1 MGNVEQ
7 ETKKMEDAIARRIRE
22 LRKDRGWTLG
32 KLAEI
37 TGLSKSYLS
46 QIENREKTPTIG
58 TLTKIAYALGENV
71 QSFWKIEK
79 DDDEVKMTMVRSSE
93 RRSIIHPGATSGYS
107 YESISFKKPDR
118 IMDAYIVTLE
128 PGMTKEPMIH
138 EGQEMVY
145 MLEGRKEFI
154 YDGKSYIAQKGDC
167 LCFDSDRPHLGRSL
181 DGKPARMLVVFVNPR
196 RQD

>member
-1 MGNVEQ
+1 MKDVEQ
-7 ETKKMEDAIARRIRE
+7 ETKKMEDAIAGRIRE
-22 LRKDRGWTLG
+22 LRKNRGWTLG

-46 QIENREKTPTIG
+46 QIENREKMPTIG

-79 DDDEVKMTMVRSSE
+79 DDDEEKITIVRSSE
-93 RRSIIHPGATSGYS
+93 RRSIILPGVTSGYS

-118 IMDAYIVTLE
+118 IMDGYLVALE
-128 PGMTKEPMIH
+128 PGMTREPIMH

-145 MLEGRKEFI
+145 ILEGRAEFI
-154 YDGKSYIAQKGDC
+154 YDGKSYMVQTGDC
-167 LCFDSDRPHLGRSL
+167 LYFDSDRPHLGRSL
-181 DGKPARMLVVFVNPR
+181 DNKPARLLVVFVNPR
-196 RQD
+196 RQN